1 MTISIPDLEQRAA
14 LGWRAPEEER
24 LGDWL
29 LRAAAGFTGRANS
42 ALATGHPGCPLD
54 QAARAVRDWYQARG
68 LPAMIAI
75 PYPAG
80 RPQAIPLD
88 GFLAGLGWGVRVGIA
103 TVMTAPAG
111 QVAGAA
117 RTALAGGGP
126 AGRAGA
132 PPAPVPM
139 EVPIGVEMDP
149 EPSEE
154 WLALYH
160 YRGQPGLPP
169 IARQVLTSAPWQ
181 AFASIRDGGQTIAI
195 GRVAAAAGWAGLTA
209 IEVAPGYRRRGLA
222 TVVTAALAAQAAA
235 HGAQRVYL
243 QVEDDN
249 EPARRL
255 YRRIGFTAHHDFHYR
270 IAPERQSLDPAPG
283 PADRPAGPG
292 RPGGC
297 R

>member
-24 LGDWL
+24 LGEWL
-29 LRAAAGFTGRANS
+29 LRAADGFTGRANS

-54 QAARAVRDWYQARG
+54 QAAGAVRDWYQARG

-75 PYPAG
+75 SYPVG
-80 RPQAIPLD
+80 QPQAVPLD
-88 GFLAGLGWGVRVGIA
+88 GFLAGLGWGVRAGIA

-111 QVAGAA
+111 QVAGAGA
-117 RTALAGGGP
+117 GVAGAGAGVAMTGLA
-126 AGRAGA
+126 AGRSA
-132 PPAPVPM
+132 
-139 EVPIGVEMDP
+139 ELGVAMDP

-181 AFASIRDGGQTIAI
+181 AFASIRAHGQTIAI
-195 GRVAAAAGWAGLTA
+195 GRVAAAADWGGLTA

-222 TVVTAALAAQAAA
+222 TIVTAALAAQAAA
-235 HGAQRVYL
+235 HGADHVYL
-243 QVEDDN
+243 QVEDAN
-249 EPARRL
+249 EPARLL
-255 YRRIGFTAHHDFHYR
+255 YRRIGFTEHHDYHYR
-270 IAPERQSLDPAPG
+270 IAPGTRA
-283 PADRPAGPG
+283 
-292 RPGGC
+292 
-297 R
+297 